1 MIRIENINSFLVC
14 MWLLL
19 CSWQDIKNK
28 KINVILIGMGFL
40 VLLISTLIL
49 GNLTI
54 WNRLAGL
61 TLGIILLSLNPITKG
76 QIGIG
81 DGIIVCITG
90 LCLGFPQNAILL
102 AYALFGSAMFS
113 IVLLVIRRVNRKR
126 TIPFVPFLLIGY
138 LGVLMLE

>member
-1 MIRIENINSFLVC
+1 
-14 MWLLL
+14 
-19 CSWQDIKNK
+19 
-28 KINVILIGMGFL
+28 MG
-40 VLLISTLIL
+40 

-61 TLGIILLSLNPITKG
+61 SLGIILLSLNPITKG

-90 LCLGFPQNAILL
+90 LCLGFAQNAVAL
-102 AYALFGSAMFS
+102 AYGLFGSAMFS
-113 IVLLVIRRVNRKR
+113 IVLIAISRVNRKK

>member
-1 MIRIENINSFLVC
+1 MERIENINSFLVC
-14 MWLLL
+14 MWLLM
-19 CSWQDIKNK
+19 CSWQDIRK
-28 KINVILIGMGFL
+28 KRINIVLIGMGFL
-40 VLLISTLIL
+40 VLLISTTIL

-61 TLGIILLSLNPITKG
+61 SLGIILLSLNPITKG

-90 LCLGFPQNAILL
+90 LCLGFPQNAVLL
-102 AYALFGSAMFS
+102 AYGLFGSAMFS
-113 IVLLVIRRVNRKR
+113 IVLLIMRRVNRKK

-138 LGVLMLE
+138 LGVLMH

>member
-1 MIRIENINSFLVC
+1 